1 MLKTLYSVYD
11 AKSQTYAAPFC
22 EINDGTAIRVIQDLM
37 DQNQNHPF
45 ARHSEDF
52 VLERVG
58 RFNEFSGDLETEP
71 VGEVIKL
78 RELVKEI

>member
-11 AKSQTYAAPFC
+11 AKSQTYAAPFT
-22 EINDGTAIRVIQDLM
+22 EVNDGTAIRVIQDLM
-37 DQNQNHPF
+37 EQNQSHPF

-52 VLERVG
+52 TLERVG
-58 RFNEFSGDLETEP
+58 RFNELSGDLETEP

-78 RELVKEI
+78 KELVKEN

>member
-11 AKSQTYAAPFC
+11 AKSKTYAAPFC
-22 EINDGTAIRVIQDLM
+22 EVNDGTAIRVIQDLM
-37 DQNQNHPF
+37 AQNQNHPF

-52 VLERVG
+52 SLERVG
-58 RFNEFSGDLETEP
+58 RFNELSGDLETEP

-78 RELVKEI
+78 ASLTEEN